1 MSPPFAVARL
11 EGAIA
16 WIVDATDAVEFGLE
30 EAWEGYA
37 GGVEREGEHGFD
49 HDFKVLSFQRSS
61 KYSTNVR
68 DCGGVQ
74 RYMIS

>member
-1 MSPPFAVARL
+1 
-11 EGAIA
+11 
-16 WIVDATDAVEFGLE
+16 LE